1 MTVLLAVIVVGERLS
16 GGEAVA
22 IAVTI
27 VGVVLAGA
35 ELHRIARLERVAPLG
50 LIYRSSP
57 RPGATRP

>member
-1 MTVLLAVIVVGERLS
+1 
-16 GGEAVA
+16 
-22 IAVTI
+22 
-27 VGVVLAGA
+27 VLAGA